1 MTYDNI
7 TYEREDRLALVTI
20 NRPEV
25 LNAINPETSA
35 ELYDAFSRF
44 RDDDDAWAAILT
56 GAGDKAFSAGN
67 DLKATAAASAG
78 AGSGSS
84 PRADTRRVSFGGITK
99 GFDCPKPL
107 IAAVNGYAM
116 GGGFELALACDIVV
130 ASENARFALPE
141 PRVGLVA
148 GAGGV
153 HRLPRHIPL
162 KIAMGLMLTGS
173 QIDASEAQHL
183 GLVNEVVPLPALLD
197 TARAWAER
205 IFECSP
211 ISVRVTKE
219 CAIAGMNMSVD
230 DAIDDDVAS
239 GRMAKLYNSNDVRE
253 GPRAFAEKRK
263 PQWTGR

>member
-1 MTYDNI
+1 MNYDNI
-7 TYEREDRLALVTI
+7 TYERDGRLALVTI

-25 LNAINPETSA
+25 YNAINPETSA
-35 ELYDAFSRF
+35 ELHDAFTKF
-44 RDDDDAWAAILT
+44 KEDEEAWAAILT
-56 GAGDKAFSAGN
+56 GAGERAFSAGN
-67 DLKATAAASAG
+67 DLKATAARDK
-78 AGSGSS
+78 AGSSAA
-84 PRADTRRVSFGGITK
+84 PVPRVSFGGITK

-107 IAAVNGYAM
+107 IAAVNGWAM
-116 GGGFELALACDIVV
+116 GGGFELALACDIII

-148 GAGGV
+148 GAGGL
-153 HRLPRHIPL
+153 HWLPRHIPL
-162 KIAMGLMLTGS
+162 KIAMGLLLTGS
-173 QIDASEAQHL
+173 QVDAAEAQRL
-183 GLVNEVVPLPALLD
+183 GLVNEVVPLPKLLE
-197 TARAWAER
+197 TARAWADR

-211 ISVRVTKE
+211 VSVRVTKA
-219 CAIAGMNMSVD
+219 CALAGMNMSVD

>member
-1 MTYDNI
+1 MTYQNI
-7 TYEREDRLALVTI
+7 TYEREGRLALVTI

-35 ELYDAFSRF
+35 EMYDAFSQF

-67 DLKATAAASAG
+67 DLKATAATGVSG
-78 AGSGSS
+78 AS
-84 PRADTRRVSFGGITK
+84 PRADAPRVSFGGITK

-116 GGGFELALACDIVV
+116 GGGFELALACDIIV

-153 HRLPRHIPL
+153 HRLPRHIPF

-173 QIDASEAQHL
+173 QIDAHEARQL
-183 GLVNEVVPLPALLD
+183 GLVNEVVPLAALLD
-197 TARAWAER
+197 TARAWTER

-219 CAIAGMNMSVD
+219 CALAGMSMSVEEAMDD
-230 DAIDDDVAS
+230 DAAS
-239 GRMAKLYNSNDVRE
+239 GRMAKLYNSNDVKE

>member
-1 MTYDNI
+1 MSYENI

-35 ELYDAFSRF
+35 ELYDAFTRF

-67 DLKATAAASAG
+67 DLKATAASA
-78 AGSGSS
+78 ARGSS
-84 PRADTRRVSFGGITK
+84 RAETRRVSFGGITK
-99 GFDCPKPL
+99 GFDCPKPM

-173 QIDASEAQHL
+173 QIDAQEAQRL

-197 TARAWAER
+197 CARAWAER

-219 CAIAGMNMSVD
+219 CVLAGMNMSVD
-230 DAIDDDVAS
+230 DAMDDDVAS

-253 GPRAFAEKRK
+253 GPKAFAEKRK
-263 PQWTGR
+263 PQWTGT

>member
-1 MTYDNI
+1 MSYENI
-7 TYEREDRLALVTI
+7 TYEREGHLALVTI

-25 LNAINPETSA
+25 LNSINPDTSV
-35 ELYDAFSRF
+35 EMLDAFTTF

-67 DLKATAAASAG
+67 DLKATAARDA
-78 AGSGSS
+78 AGSPSRRPGE
-84 PRADTRRVSFGGITK
+84 RVSFGGITK

-116 GGGFELALACDIVV
+116 GGGFELALACDIII
-130 ASENARFALPE
+130 ASDNARFALPE

-153 HRLPRHIPL
+153 HWLPRHIPR
-162 KIAMGLMLTGS
+162 KIAMGLLLTGT
-173 QIDASEAQHL
+173 QIDAAEAQRL
-183 GLVNEVVPLPALLD
+183 GLVNEVVPLSKLLES
-197 TARAWAER
+197 ARAWADR

-211 ISVRVTKE
+211 VSVRVTKA
-219 CAIAGMNMSVD
+219 CALAGMNMSVD

-239 GRMAKLYNSNDVRE
+239 GRMAQLMNSSDVKE
-253 GPRAFAEKRK
+253 GPLAFAEKRK
-263 PQWTGR
+263 PQWSGR

>member
-1 MTYDNI
+1 MSYDNI
-7 TYEREDRLALVTI
+7 TYERDGRLALVTI

-25 LNAINPETSA
+25 LNAVNPQTSA
-35 ELYDAFSRF
+35 ELHDAFSRF
-44 RDDDDAWAAILT
+44 RDDEDAWAAILT

-67 DLKATAAASAG
+67 DLKATAARSDR
-78 AGSGSS
+78 SPSS
-84 PRADTRRVSFGGITK
+84 RPEGERVSFGGITK

-148 GAGGV
+148 GAGGL

-162 KIAMGLMLTGS
+162 KVAMGMLLTGA
-173 QIDASEAQHL
+173 QIDAAEAKSL
-183 GLVNEVVPLPALLD
+183 GLVNEVVPLAALLD
-197 TARAWAER
+197 TARAWADK

-219 CAIAGMNMSVD
+219 CVLAGMNMSVD
-230 DAIDDDVAS
+230 EAIDDDMAS
-239 GRMAKLYNSNDVRE
+239 GRMAKLYNSNDVKE

>member
-1 MTYDNI
+1 MSYENI
-7 TYEREDRLALVTI
+7 TYEREAHLALVTI

-35 ELYDAFSRF
+35 ELHDAFSRF

-67 DLKATAAASAG
+67 DLKATAASSA
-78 AGSGSS
+78 AGST
-84 PRADTRRVSFGGITK
+84 PRPQTPRVSFGGITQ

-148 GAGGV
+148 GAGGL

-173 QIDASEAQHL
+173 QIDAHEAQHL

-197 TARAWAER
+197 TARAWADR

-211 ISVRVTKE
+211 VSVRVTKE
-219 CAIAGMNMSVD
+219 CVIAGMNMSVD
-230 DAIDDDVAS
+230 DAIADDAAS
-239 GRMAKLYNSNDVRE
+239 GRMAKLYNSNDVKE

-263 PQWTGR
+263 PQWTGH

>member
-1 MTYDNI
+1 MSYDNI
-7 TYEREDRLALVTI
+7 TYERDGRLALVTI

-35 ELYDAFSRF
+35 EMHDAFTKF
-44 RDDDDAWAAILT
+44 KEDDDAWAAILT

-67 DLKATAAASAG
+67 DLKATAARDAAG
-78 AGSGSS
+78 PSRPAGE
-84 PRADTRRVSFGGITK
+84 RVFFGGITK

-116 GGGFELALACDIVV
+116 GGGFELALACDIIV

-148 GAGGV
+148 GAGGL
-153 HRLPRHIPL
+153 HWLPRHIPR
-162 KIAMGLMLTGS
+162 KIAMGLLLTGT
-173 QIDASEAQHL
+173 QIDAAEAQRL
-183 GLVNEVVPLPALLD
+183 GLVNEVVPLAKLME
-197 TARAWAER
+197 TARAWADR

-219 CAIAGMNMSVD
+219 CALAGANMSVD
-230 DAIDDDVAS
+230 DAMDDDAAS
-239 GRMAKLYNSNDVRE
+239 GRMAKLFNSNDVKE
-253 GPRAFAEKRK
+253 GPKAFAEKRP

>member
-1 MTYDNI
+1 MSYKNI
-7 TYEREDRLALVTI
+7 TYGREGHLALVTI
-20 NRPEV
+20 SRPEV

-44 RDDDDAWAAILT
+44 RDDEDAWAAILT

-67 DLKATAAASAG
+67 DLKATAARAA
-78 AGSGSS
+78 SGSS
-84 PRADTRRVSFGGITK
+84 AQAESERVFFGGITK
-99 GFDCPKPL
+99 GFDCSKPL

-116 GGGFELALACDIVV
+116 GGGFELALACDIIV

-148 GAGGV
+148 GAGGL
-153 HRLPRHIPL
+153 HRLPRHVPL
-162 KIAMGLMLTGS
+162 KVAMGLMLTGS
-173 QIDASEAQHL
+173 QIDAAEAKRL

-211 ISVRVTKE
+211 ISLRVTKE
-219 CAIAGMNMSVD
+219 CVIAGMNMSVD
-230 DAIDDDVAS
+230 DAIEDDIAS
-239 GRMAKLYNSNDVRE
+239 GRMEKLYESNDVKE

-263 PQWTGR
+263 PEWTGR